1 MNFNK
6 IIIYTLMYFS
16 LISGQ
21 FTEVSVNVDY
31 NNVNENQIFIFENF
45 KQEIQSYFINNYFFD
60 EPEELDM
67 FLDINIIIE
76 NINNKGGEKLITAQI
91 LFSNQKDLHLFSKS
105 FDFTYQKNQALY
117 KSEIFHP
124 LTSLLTY
131 YAYLHIAYELD
142 TYEYLGGNKY
152 FMKAQNIASDGKSSL
167 YPKNWQT
174 RLKKL
179 RRNMEN
185 YSYRNIKYNFFT
197 AYDILDID
205 PENIKEAYKFYDDF
219 YEFIIE
225 YDEYYGYS
233 KPLTHFLNAYNK
245 DIVIIAKKLEYNK
258 VIDFLLLY
266 DNSNEQIYQKY
277 YENK

>member
-6 IIIYTLMYFS
+6 IIIYTIIYFS
-16 LISGQ
+16 LITGQ
-21 FTEVSVNVDY
+21 FTEISVNVDY

-76 NINNKGGEKLITAQI
+76 NINSKGGEKLITAQI
-91 LFSNQKDLHLFSKS
+91 LFSNQKDLHLLSKS
-105 FDFTYQKNQALY
+105 FDFAYQKNQALY

-131 YAYLHIAYELD
+131 YAYLYIAHELD

-185 YSYRNIKYNFFT
+185 YSYRNIKYNFFN

-205 PENIKEAYKFYDDF
+205 SENIKEAYKFYDTF

-245 DIVIIAKKLEYNK
+245 DIVIIAKKLQYGK
-258 VIDFLLLY
+258 LIDFLLLY
-266 DNSNEQIYQKY
+266 DNSNEHIYQKY
-277 YENK
+277 YDN